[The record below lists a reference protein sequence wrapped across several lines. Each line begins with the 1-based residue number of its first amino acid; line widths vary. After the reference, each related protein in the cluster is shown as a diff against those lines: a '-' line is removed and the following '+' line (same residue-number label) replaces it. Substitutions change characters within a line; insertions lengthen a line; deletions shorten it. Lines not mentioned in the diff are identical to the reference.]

1 MIRRLTFA
9 LVLTAAGGTLLAT
22 STPAQRH
29 GMRGDGGFPRSGP
42 AGHRG
47 GGERFERGGE
57 HHRFLNANGFFVPAY
72 LYADNEYEQEPDA
85 VSGPPVQLAVMQP
98 APPPPPVPVEPLLM
112 EKRNGEWVRVATG
125 KQMATS
131 LPAPAD
137 SAKSALTATPHP
149 AIAGRSK
156 PAVPAPLPAA
166 ALPSAVIVFRDG
178 HQEQIAK
185 YVIQGDILYTNSVS
199 ANGASRERQIPLSQL
214 DLPASLK
221 ASADRGAKF
230 NLPSAPNE
238 VIVRF

>member
-1 MIRRLTFA
+1 MIRRLSFA
-9 LVLTAAGGTLLAT
+9 LFLAAATCTLLAA

-29 GMRGDGGFPRSGP
+29 GMHGAGGFPRSGP

-47 GGERFERGGE
+47 GGERFEHGGE
-57 HHRFLNANGFFVPAY
+57 HHRLLNANGFFSPAY
-72 LYADNEYEQEPDA
+72 LYADNEYEQEPEA

-98 APPPPPVPVEPLLM
+98 VPPPPPVPVEPLLM

-125 KQMATS
+125 KQMTTS
-131 LPAPAD
+131 QPAPAD
-137 SAKSALTATPHP
+137 SAKPIAPATPHP
-149 AIAGRSK
+149 AGSQPSK
-156 PAVPAPLPAA
+156 TAAPAALPAA